1 MPVNTET
8 QTPSLNDDCRWTD
21 AIYANESEP
30 FKFAVRCMVQE
41 LDLNAIEI
49 VANAKAV
56 QRQAQYTIENVQ
68 ANQMV
73 LQTATNAVSVM
84 EKSVDARK
92 QLWKQFRQLLALV
105 SSDATEVAHRD
116 LVLLTIG
123 EHIAQR
129 VANA

>member
-8 QTPSLNDDCRWTD
+8 QTPSLYDDGRWTD

-30 FKFAVRCMVQE
+30 FKFAVRCMVQQLE
-41 LDLNAIEI
+41 LNAIEI

-73 LQTATNAVSVM
+73 LQTATNAVLDM

-105 SSDATEVAHRD
+105 TSDATEVAHRD
-116 LVLLTIG
+116 LVLSTIG